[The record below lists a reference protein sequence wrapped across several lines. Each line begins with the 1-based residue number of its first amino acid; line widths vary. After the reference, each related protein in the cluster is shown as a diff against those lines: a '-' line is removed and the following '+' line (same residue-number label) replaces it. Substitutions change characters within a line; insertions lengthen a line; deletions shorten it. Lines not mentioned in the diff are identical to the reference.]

1 MTRID
6 RYLIANHLLGM
17 VPILFLL
24 LGLFGFVNLAE
35 ELESVGEGY
44 FEDVDALRVSIL
56 TLPRIAI
63 DLLPVAAL
71 LGGVIALGRLAA
83 GEELTAMR
91 ASGVSIFR
99 LAKPLVITAFLLT
112 VLTMASQQFVVPVL
126 EQQATDI
133 RSKKL
138 EETLYVGEAKEFW
151 TRGDDIFI
159 RIGEMRLRSIPSDI
173 EIYEMTDDGRISRIV
188 LAEFA
193 DIIDANKWTLNN
205 VQEIELLQPGSREVH
220 YQTKEWVSFL
230 DKIEM
235 ESLVAPVETLSL
247 TELKSY
253 VDYLNIADLRVHAYE
268 FRLWQ
273 HLSIPLALLAMCLLA
288 LPFVIGSLR
297 TRAAGTR
304 VLFGMIVGI
313 GFYLAEQ
320 MSSQLT
326 LLYELPTVLMAILP
340 DGLLLIMSLV
350 FLAKAR

>member
-1 MTRID
+1 VGFHCFRDFSFQLLHSLGVFKGLDGPGIMTRID

-159 RIGEMRLRSIPSDI
+159 RIGEM
-173 EIYEMTDDGRISRIV
+173 
-188 LAEFA
+188 
-193 DIIDANKWTLNN
+193 
-205 VQEIELLQPGSREVH
+205 
-220 YQTKEWVSFL
+220 
-230 DKIEM
+230 
-235 ESLVAPVETLSL
+235 
-247 TELKSY
+247 
-253 VDYLNIADLRVHAYE
+253 
-268 FRLWQ
+268 
-273 HLSIPLALLAMCLLA
+273 
-288 LPFVIGSLR
+288 
-297 TRAAGTR
+297 
-304 VLFGMIVGI
+304 
-313 GFYLAEQ
+313 
-320 MSSQLT
+320 
-326 LLYELPTVLMAILP
+326 
-340 DGLLLIMSLV
+340 
-350 FLAKAR
+350 